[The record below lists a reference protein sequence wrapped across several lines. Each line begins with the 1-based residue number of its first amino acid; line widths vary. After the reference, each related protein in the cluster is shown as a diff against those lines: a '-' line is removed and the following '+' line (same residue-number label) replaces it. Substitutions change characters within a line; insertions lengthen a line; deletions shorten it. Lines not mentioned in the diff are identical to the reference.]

1 MFTDQ
6 ILPSNCVRSFP
17 RISNSSASS
26 VSAPVRMTFVRHEG
40 RDGDKEIHTETSV
53 LGFRQIVSRMVR
65 RTKDGHGG
73 ARAWNGAYPKAA
85 RGFQDACG
93 SFSLHLLTTTQA

>member
-17 RISNSSASS
+17 RISDSPASS
-26 VSAPVRMTFVRHEG
+26 VSASVRMTFVWHEG
-40 RDGDKEIHTETSV
+40 RGGDKENHTGASV

-73 ARAWNGAYPKAA
+73 AIDSP
-85 RGFQDACG
+85 
-93 SFSLHLLTTTQA
+93 SLEWSLP